1 MDFNKAHQKELA
13 KFERALRRS
22 IAETQARNA
31 MYRMPQSTNFTF
43 SDIVDRCN
51 ADSSGLPEYF
61 SDFLRKVVEQGKIIE
76 HATGPKRRKSVNPEG
91 IPSVPPLVVSV
102 VSKVT
107 PSEADKEK
115 VGPE

>member
-61 SDFLRKVVEQGKIIE
+61 SDFLRKVVEQGKIIQ
-76 HATGPKRRKSVNPEG
+76 HATGPKRLFVLYNG
-91 IPSVPPLVVSV
+91 
-102 VSKVT
+102 
-107 PSEADKEK
+107 K
-115 VGPE
+115 VGRNNRPTNLYKFEDV

>member
-61 SDFLRKVVEQGKIIE
+61 SDFLRKPNSSFGIKMTPVIECVEGCLKNWQSQR
-76 HATGPKRRKSVNPEG
+76 A
-91 IPSVPPLVVSV
+91 
-102 VSKVT
+102 
-107 PSEADKEK
+107 
-115 VGPE
+115 